1 MSSKAKCPFVAR
13 RGRIPEQFVGT
24 DANDIIDG
32 FSKMLKSSDIWN
44 STQIVS
50 IGAASGAGL
59 SSLISE
65 LSSLAA
71 LSGFLA
77 PMSFPSVASSKLADV
92 VYSIVLPLLLDENCD
107 IPNSRLMLLDDLHNA
122 KTSHDFASLIVKSFS
137 CRFDGID
144 SPALFVGLDDAAG
157 DGGVTL
163 HTVLRAVSDISV
175 AFPSSR
181 IVIVAGDSATSLV
194 NSLMHMPTDV
204 DMDAFEQSFY
214 LLRRPAVDT
223 IADWYASVLSMS
235 GIDGA
240 YDDNDD
246 VSLLISTMAEAACG
260 DDGSLLLA
268 QAIGAAVWK
277 SGKKTG
283 RITARDIDE
292 AIKTARKRIAAIKM
306 IK

>member
-1 MSSKAKCPFVAR
+1 MAR

>member
-1 MSSKAKCPFVAR
+1 MSSKAKCPFVVR

-92 VYSIVLPLLLDENCD
+92 VYSIVLPLLLDENGD
-107 IPNSRLMLLDDLHNA
+107 IPDSRLMLLDDLHDA

-157 DGGVTL
+157 DGGVAL
-163 HTVLRAVSDISV
+163 HSVLRAVSDISGI
-175 AFPSSR
+175 FPSAH
-181 IVIVAGDSATSLV
+181 IVIVAGDDTLSLV
-194 NSLMHMPTDV
+194 NSLTHMPTDV

-223 IADWYASVLSMS
+223 VADWYASVLSMS

-246 VSLLISTMAEAACG
+246 VPSLVSTMAEAAC
-260 DDGSLLLA
+260 DSDGCGWLLA

-277 SGKKTG
+277 SGKRTG
-283 RITARDIDE
+283 RITARNIDE
-292 AIKTARKRIAAIKM
+292 AIKTARKRINTN
-306 IK
+306 